1 MSVRTTLYTFGG
13 GRMREQEFIDVKMNE
28 SDSLANILEELVNKR
43 RKETGSYNIFVQD
56 VIPVGQNR
64 FTIILRTVVESF

>member
-1 MSVRTTLYTFGG
+1 
-13 GRMREQEFIDVKMNE
+13 MREQEFIDVKMNE